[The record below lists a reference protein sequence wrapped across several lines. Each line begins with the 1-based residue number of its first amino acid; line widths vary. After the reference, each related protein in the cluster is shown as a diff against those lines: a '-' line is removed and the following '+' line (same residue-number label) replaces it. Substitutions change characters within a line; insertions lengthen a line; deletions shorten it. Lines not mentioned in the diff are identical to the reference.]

1 MGAFWGDVLIDG
13 VANWYSNKEEQA
25 LSNGTMSDERVAAE
39 TITETA
45 IGTVMGYGSEIII
58 GAAVT
63 AALGPVAA
71 PGVIVVATS
80 GAIVAVLN
88 TGVKA
93 LTGKTATEWASDMI
107 LDTGEDIINSVGNA
121 VTAFAQ

>member
-1 MGAFWGDVLIDG
+1 MGAFWRGVLIDG

-80 GAIVAVLN
+80 GAIVAGLN

-93 LTGKTATEWASDMI
+93 LTGKTATDWASDMI
-107 LDTGEDIINSVGNA
+107 LDTGEDTEI
-121 VTAFAQ
+121 

>member
-1 MGAFWGDVLIDG
+1 
-13 VANWYSNKEEQA
+13 
-25 LSNGTMSDERVAAE
+25 
-39 TITETA
+39 
-45 IGTVMGYGSEIII
+45 MGYGSEIII

-80 GAIVAVLN
+80 GAIVAGLN

>member
-1 MGAFWGDVLIDG
+1 MCIRD
-13 VANWYSNKEEQA
+13 
-25 LSNGTMSDERVAAE
+25 R
-39 TITETA
+39 TETA

-80 GAIVAVLN
+80 GAIVAGLN

>member
-1 MGAFWGDVLIDG
+1 MVQCQM
-13 VANWYSNKEEQA
+13 KE
-25 LSNGTMSDERVAAE
+25 LAAE

-80 GAIVAVLN
+80 GAIVAGLN

>member
-1 MGAFWGDVLIDG
+1 
-13 VANWYSNKEEQA
+13 
-25 LSNGTMSDERVAAE
+25 
-39 TITETA
+39 
-45 IGTVMGYGSEIII
+45 MGYGSEIII

-71 PGVIVVATS
+71 TGVIVVATS
-80 GAIVAVLN
+80 GAIVAGLN

-93 LTGKTATEWASDMI
+93 LTGKTATELASDMI

-121 VTAFAQ
+121 IAAFAQ